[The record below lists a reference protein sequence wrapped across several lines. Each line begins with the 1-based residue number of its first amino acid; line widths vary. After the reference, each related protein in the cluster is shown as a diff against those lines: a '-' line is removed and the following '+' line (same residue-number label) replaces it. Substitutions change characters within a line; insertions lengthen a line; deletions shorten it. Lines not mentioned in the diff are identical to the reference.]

1 MKRYVM
7 VGVVIGT
14 LIPIVIALVAYF
26 FSYQFGRK
34 TILDGATVAVW
45 QTSLL
50 LAVADDVRPRPSMS
64 MIFAQSM
71 LLNIAWYMFL
81 ACAVYWMRFLIKKFA
96 SYN

>member
-7 VGVVIGT
+7 VGAVIGT
-14 LIPIVIALVAYF
+14 LIPIVIALVEYF
-26 FSYQFGRK
+26 FSYQFGTK
-34 TILDGATVAVW
+34 IILDGATVAVW
-45 QTSLL
+45 LMSLL